1 MKLDTRLVSSL
12 DKVFLDEAPEEAKD
26 LYLEG
31 FENEV
36 QSFQIA
42 YCNTEGDVRA
52 YIQAAVESP
61 IADHV
66 TLRRV
71 GHVPVRFTTF
81 PDSDDNYLRN
91 KPGLYPDVLKPIIPH
106 SLRAWLN
113 QWDTLWIDIE
123 KGLEPGVYPVDI
135 VFYAEEGREGVRG
148 EELCR
153 RSVNVTVLKGKLPDQ
168 KLIQTRWFYGDCLA
182 NFYHIPVFS
191 EDWWRI
197 CENFIKRAVDRGI
210 NMILMPIH
218 TPPLDTRV
226 GSERTTVQL
235 VNVNL
240 NAGKYTF
247 AFDKLSR
254 WVEMCKRCGV
264 EYYEVAHMF
273 TQWGANFTPNI
284 YASVDGTYKR
294 IFGWD
299 KSSTGD
305 EYKEFLD
312 AYLPALK
319 KAFTDMGIAD
329 KCFFHVSDEP
339 SVDHLESYLNC
350 KALLEK
356 HLAGFKF
363 IDALS
368 DITFYNSGAVKKPVP
383 ATNHIKPFLDA
394 NIDGL
399 WAYYCIGQYKDVSN
413 SFAYMPSARTRI
425 LGAQLFKYDIEG
437 FLQWGYN
444 FYNSQFSDYPIDP
457 YYSGDCEGFGPTGDA
472 FQVYPGYDGMPE
484 DSLRLMVVFHGMQ
497 DLRAMQLLASL
508 TDKKTVVDMIDA
520 EGEVEFDK
528 YPKSKEYIFELRRK
542 INKAIVEASK

>member
-1 MKLDTRLVSSL
+1 MSEEKILFFDVDGTIVTADHHIPKSTVEALYAARERGHRLVINTGR
-12 DKVFLDEAPEEAKD
+12 P
-26 LYLEG
+26 YLHVEPQVKALPFDG
-31 FENEV
+31 FV
-36 QSFQIA
+36 CA
-42 YCNTEGDVRA
+42 LG
-52 YIQAAVESP
+52 
-61 IADHV
+61 
-66 TLRRV
+66 
-71 GHVPVRFTTF
+71 GH
-81 PDSDDNYLRN
+81 
-91 KPGLYPDVLKPIIPH
+91 
-106 SLRAWLN
+106 
-113 QWDTLWIDIE
+113 
-123 KGLEPGVYPVDI
+123 I
-135 VFYAEEGREGVRG
+135 VFEGRE
-148 EELCR
+148 L
-153 RSVNVTVLKGKLPDQ
+153 
-168 KLIQTRWFYGDCLA
+168 
-182 NFYHIPVFS
+182 
-191 EDWWRI
+191 
-197 CENFIKRAVDRGI
+197 
-210 NMILMPIH
+210 IH
-218 TPPLDTRV
+218 TTFSHEESCRIRDIGHECGMQFLFESEKGVFCNPDNIPPRGYEEFCWLKSIGV
-226 GSERTTVQL
+226 P
-235 VNVNL
+235 
-240 NAGKYTF
+240 GKTDIDSDTF

-319 KAFTDMGIAD
+319 KAFTEMGIAD

-339 SVDHLESYLNC
+339 SVDHLESYLSC

-484 DSLRLMVVFHGMQ
+484 DSLRLMVVFHGIQ